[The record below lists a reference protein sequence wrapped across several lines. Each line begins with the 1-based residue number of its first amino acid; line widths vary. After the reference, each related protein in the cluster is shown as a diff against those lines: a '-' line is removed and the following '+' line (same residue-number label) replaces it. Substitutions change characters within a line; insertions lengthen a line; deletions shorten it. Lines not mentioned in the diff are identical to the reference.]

1 MSQVHVSHSGCK
13 HAKTPKERA
22 KCRKIRN
29 GGAPEATVSQLVKRA
44 KAKKTMTPREQT
56 ATIKKAQ
63 DEARART
70 AVEAKRLGSPAPAPK
85 LRELL
90 TIDDDTVI
98 PGLDGVTVGDV
109 RHLNGAEVAAGDLS
123 DVPCDD
129 DTIDVIGAASAAL
142 TATVQAKGSKV
153 VHQGYTQNDAWHFA
167 CTKQPVN
174 AGATKGWANAEH
186 PVTCKNCLKLA

>member
-56 ATIKKAQ
+56 ATIKKTQ
-63 DEARART
+63 DEARARS
-70 AVEAKRLGSPAPAPK
+70 AADAKRLGIAAPK
-85 LRELL
+85 LP
-90 TIDDDTVI
+90 TIDDDTAI

-109 RHLNGAEVAAGDLS
+109 RAINGAEVAAEDLN

-129 DTIDVIGAASAAL
+129 DAIDVIEAASVAL
-142 TATVQAKGSKV
+142 RPIAQAKGSKV
-153 VHQGYTQNDAWHFA
+153 VHHMAPDADGFPTMYA

-174 AGATKGWANAEH
+174 AGATRGWENADN
-186 PVTCKNCLKLA
+186 PVTCKNCLKHAKA